1 MESKTKITYDS
12 NDSELVYMI
21 KENSEDAKD
30 ELYKKYSALIHKE
43 INRFKVK
50 ALSLG
55 IEYSDLMQESLLG
68 FMSAVN
74 TYDESNEVKFITY
87 ATMCIRRKLLN
98 YIEKYSS
105 IKSQTM
111 NNALSLDDDNLALR
125 YIKDTNEKEPLNSVI
140 YRELI
145 KEINEKISVLNE
157 NERIILEYAISGLK
171 AEEISEKLSIPVK
184 QVYNT
189 LYRARK
195 KLKSE

>member
-43 INRFKVK
+43 INRFKVR

>member
-1 MESKTKITYDS
+1 
-12 NDSELVYMI
+12 
-21 KENSEDAKD
+21 
-30 ELYKKYSALIHKE
+30 
-43 INRFKVK
+43 
-50 ALSLG
+50 
-55 IEYSDLMQESLLG
+55 
-68 FMSAVN
+68 
-74 TYDESNEVKFITY
+74 
-87 ATMCIRRKLLN
+87 
-98 YIEKYSS
+98 
-105 IKSQTM
+105 M